1 MMSDTEQY
9 LIEAA
14 DRCNRLARAGREIAE
29 DLEAL
34 GNDLM
39 AKAVALDTERQKN
52 QQPQQSGGEASAS

>member
-1 MMSDTEQY
+1 MSDTEQY
-9 LIEAA
+9 LIEVA
-14 DRCNRLARAGREIAE
+14 DRCNRLARAGREMAE

-52 QQPQQSGGEASAS
+52 QQPQLSGGEASAS